1 MTAPFSLYFDELG
14 GGESFETAG
23 RTVTESDLVS
33 FSALTGDWHP
43 QHADADWA
51 AAGPFGE
58 RVAHGMLVLSY
69 SLGLAPIDPER
80 IVALRGLDSVRFK
93 RPVRIGETIRVRGE
107 VARLRPLD
115 DGTGLV
121 TIDWKVLGAEGRTAL
136 RAELQAIWR
145 RRPQDEAATG
155 GSEGEAVAGE
165 EECGG
170 PHREEVAVGRGTA
183 HCAGGA
189 AGEPAAYAGREADD
203 HCLYEQQPGERDGD
217 GEGLVGHQR
226 ADADANHSGD
236 GGRGD
241 SAEQNDHDVGAVRG
255 DVDVP
260 ASQPRQSDGERQQ
273 RRDNGNCDA
282 DEARGGELGGHHSL
296 TLGRDQE
303 RRGNG
308 VEPELARHDH
318 DPDQEDEHATGRRG
332 GDHVAKPFD
341 AVEAGAVGS
350 ADLGDG
356 ERDAE
361 RDEGERGYDAP
372 PERSGSAE
380 LQ

>member
-1 MTAPFSLYFDELG
+1 MTAPFSLYFDELD

-121 TIDWKVLGAEGRTAL
+121 TIDWKVLGGEGRTAL

-145 RRPQDEAATG
+145 RRPQDEAAT
-155 GSEGEAVAGE
+155 ERAKAAVPNGAG
-165 EECGG
+165 
-170 PHREEVAVGRGTA
+170 PR
-183 HCAGGA
+183 
-189 AGEPAAYAGREADD
+189 
-203 HCLYEQQPGERDGD
+203 
-217 GEGLVGHQR
+217 
-226 ADADANHSGD
+226 S
-236 GGRGD
+236 D
-241 SAEQNDHDVGAVRG
+241 S
-255 DVDVP
+255 P
-260 ASQPRQSDGERQQ
+260 P
-273 RRDNGNCDA
+273 A
-282 DEARGGELGGHHSL
+282 DELSPIQD
-296 TLGRDQE
+296 GRLL
-303 RRGNG
+303 
-308 VEPELARHDH
+308 V
-318 DPDQEDEHATGRRG
+318 
-332 GDHVAKPFD
+332 
-341 AVEAGAVGS
+341 
-350 ADLGDG
+350 
-356 ERDAE
+356 
-361 RDEGERGYDAP
+361 
-372 PERSGSAE
+372 
-380 LQ
+380 